1 MKNKKLKIFVYLTV
15 LLGFLVSCRTD
26 FINEQTV
33 KNNNSSSLTSR
44 RISLQ
49 ESSHRQRLTPKL
61 SELKKNLNNENISGK
76 SINLGDSI
84 TINTN
89 DIIMME
95 NGTNFHTYTFRI
107 NRNNPPPNAPIENL
121 LLTPKSD
128 GSYDG
133 YWITFNLN
141 EQEKLKILN
150 NEKLDLRNKTTI
162 TKIENTGNTSLFSKA
177 CIPTYINI
185 AVRCGGEEGHMP
197 GLPCPHAGTN
207 LAAYWTY
214 VVVYDCFDTE
224 SDPISNIYPTEPFP
238 GGSGVFSCP
247 DCPAPEP
254 CVQVPTSPTPSTTI
268 TDENGCVVGLPT
280 TPNID
285 LIGNDECSKAKNGIY
300 KANNILKDQKVKT
313 NMTNELS
320 NKIAE
325 PNEWAIGIGQNTDG
339 SYNVTSPKE
348 GNVSNGTVPTPIGD
362 YTADGH
368 SHSNNYYGSPSA
380 EDFYSFLE
388 NLINYPKFNTR
399 FVFGTSPLG
408 SLEIYA
414 LVITDKALAID
425 FLSKYPKTKNIDSV
439 KHSFLEQSE
448 VGLDYYKAYDF
459 ATSGIVDNS
468 TSTEYDPKALA
479 MAYILEKLD
488 TGISLAKM
496 DNSGNLKKLN
506 VSIEKIKDAAGGNQL
521 KTGLKVTKCP

>member
-1 MKNKKLKIFVYLTV
+1 MMKNKKLKIFVYLTV

-49 ESSHRQRLTPKL
+49 ESSHRQRLSPKL

-150 NEKLDLRNKTTI
+150 NEKLDLRNKTTV

-197 GLPCPHAGTN
+197 GEPCPHIGTN

-214 VVVYDCFDTE
+214 VVVYDCFDTV
-224 SDPISNIYPTEPFP
+224 SDPISNIYPTEPIQ
-238 GGSGVFSCP
+238 GGSGIFSCP

-254 CVQVPTSPTPSTTI
+254 CVQVPTSPTPSTAI
-268 TDENGCVVGLPT
+268 TDANGCVVGLPT

-300 KANNILKDQKVKT
+300 KANNILKDPKVKT

-325 PNEWAIGIGQNTDG
+325 PNEWAVGVGHDANG
-339 SYNVTSPKE
+339 YHVTAPSAGGVNQGTIPK
-348 GNVSNGTVPTPIGD
+348 PIGN
-362 YTADGH
+362 YVADGH
-368 SHSNNYYGSPSA
+368 THAGGYGDPSGG
-380 EDFYSFLE
+380 DFYKMLSLLPA
-388 NLINYPKFNTR
+388 NPQFNQR
-399 FVFGTSPLG
+399 FVFGDYFGTTQ
-408 SLEIYA
+408 IYA
-414 LVITDKALAID
+414 LVVNDRSLAAA
-425 FLSKYPKTKNIDSV
+425 FLSQYSEADNFDSV
-439 KHSFLEQSE
+439 KHSFKIESE
-448 VGLDYYKAYDF
+448 VGIDYFKVKDLYAKGTYINDANEDY
-459 ATSGIVDNS
+459 TSGAI
-468 TSTEYDPKALA
+468 A
-479 MAYILEKLD
+479 MAYILEKFN
-488 TGISLAKM
+488 TGLVLAKT
-496 DNSGNLKKLN
+496 DANGDLKKIN
-506 VSIEKIKDAAGGNQL
+506 VKLGEIVVPNSTIIPKEGIM
-521 KTGLKVTKCP
+521 VTKCP